1 MMGKT
6 YVYVLNENGQPLV
19 PTTRYGK
26 VRRMLRDK
34 QAKVVKR
41 CPFTIKLLYQPKTN
55 VIQDCTLGIDT
66 GSKFIGAAVYSE
78 GKILYIS
85 QTQIRDDIKEK
96 MDERRINRHNRRNR
110 KTRYRKPRFLNRKN
124 SIKLNRIPPSVR
136 HKVQAHIDEIEFCK
150 KLMPISTLV
159 LEVSQFDPHLMK
171 NPKLISDKIKHWGYQ
186 KGFNYGFAS
195 RKEAV
200 RHRDN
205 YTCQICKAKGKNVA
219 LDVHHIIFKSQGG
232 TDNEDN
238 LVTLCKKCHNDI
250 HAGKLIYNKK
260 PKKMNLKYATHM
272 NIIRSQ
278 LLKYYPD
285 AIETLGFVTHENR
298 NHLNLSKDHYLDACV
313 IASGG
318 KQMNICRHLFYK
330 KRVAK
335 GDYKLCFGKRGEKK
349 LPTGK
354 ICGFRKFDKV
364 EYLGKE
370 YFIRG
375 RMSSG
380 YCALMD
386 IYGEKI
392 VFKNAPKGM
401 KTPKFVNIKTRISSR
416 RSCLVYQDD
425 VIHMLS

>member
-6 YVYVLNENGQPLV
+6 YVYVLNKNGQPLI

-34 QAKVVKR
+34 QAKVVKC
-41 CPFTIKLLYQPKTN
+41 CPFTIRLLYWLKTN
-55 VIQDCTLGIDT
+55 VTQDCTLGIDT
-66 GSKFIGAAVYSE
+66 GSKFIGTSVYSE

-85 QTQIRDDIKEK
+85 QTQIRNDIKGK
-96 MDERRINRHNRRNR
+96 MDERRVSRRNRRNR

-124 SIKLNRIPPSVR
+124 STKLNRIPPSVR

-150 KLMPISTLV
+150 KIMPISTLV

-171 NPKLISDKIKHWGYQ
+171 NPALLNEKIKKWGYQ
-186 KGFNYGFAS
+186 KGFNYSFAS
-195 RKEAV
+195 RKEAI

-205 YTCQICKAKGKNVA
+205 YTCQICKTKNGK
-219 LDVHHIIFKSQGG
+219 LEVHHIIYCSNGG
-232 TDNEDN
+232 TDDENN
-238 LVTLCKKCHNDI
+238 LITLCENCHKKI
-250 HAGKLIYNKK
+250 HSGKIIFNKK
-260 PKKMNLKYATHM
+260 PKKMNLKHATHM

-278 LLKYYPD
+278 LLKYYPN
-285 AIETLGFVTHENR
+285 AIETFGFVTHENR
-298 NHLNLSKDHYLDACV
+298 NHLNLPKDHYLDACV

-318 KQMNICRHLFYK
+318 KCFKQNNKIFYK

-370 YFIRG
+370 YFIKG

-380 YCALMD
+380 YCGLMN
-386 IYGEKI
+386 IHGEKI
-392 VFKNAPKGM
+392 IFKDAPKGM
-401 KTPKFVNIKTRISSR
+401 KTPKFINIKTRISSR
-416 RSCLVYQDD
+416 KSCLVYQDN

>member
-1 MMGKT
+1 M
-6 YVYVLNENGQPLV
+6 YVYVLSKDKKPLM

-41 CPFTIKLLYQPKTN
+41 CPFTIQLLYTPKTN
-55 VIQDCTLGIDT
+55 VVQNCTLGVDT
-66 GSKFIGAAVYSE
+66 GSKFIGASVYSE
-78 GKILYIS
+78 RKILYTS
-85 QTQIRDDIKEK
+85 QTQIRDDIKSK
-96 MDERRINRHNRRNR
+96 MDDRRSSRRNRRNR

-124 SIKLNRIPPSVR
+124 STKLGRIPPSVR
-136 HKVQAHIDEIEFCK
+136 HKVQSHIDEIESCK

-171 NPKLISDKIKHWGYQ
+171 NPALFYKKIKKWGYQ

-219 LDVHHIIFKSQGG
+219 LEVHHIIFKSQGG
-232 TDNEDN
+232 TDDEDN

-250 HAGKLIYNKK
+250 HTGKLIYNKK

-278 LLKYYPD
+278 LLKYYPN
-285 AIETLGFVTHENR
+285 AIETFGFVTHENR
-298 NHLNLSKDHYLDACV
+298 NHLNLPKDHYLDACV

-318 KQMNICRHLFYK
+318 KRFEQNNEIFYK

-335 GDYKLCFGKRGEKK
+335 GSYKLSKGKRGEIK

-354 ICGFRKFDKV
+354 IKGFRRFDKV
-364 EYLGKE
+364 KYLGNV
-370 YFIRG
+370 YFVKSRQ
-375 RMSSG
+375 SKG
-380 YCALMD
+380 YCGLMD
-386 IYGEKI
+386 VSGESI
-392 VFKNAPKGM
+392 SFSYMPRGW
-401 KTPKFVNIKTRISSR
+401 KTPKIENLTRLSARNTCLCISQKIAANT
-416 RSCLVYQDD
+416 V
-425 VIHMLS
+425 